1 MFQKIIDILRITPT
15 NRSLLLIF
23 GLLVMMLAG
32 SCGGDGDS
40 PTSPDPTSVVI
51 VDKHNANAT
60 SPPCG
65 TTDAVCGSITDGLT
79 SAALLQVAIP
89 TVLVKPGTYDAEPTY
104 PLHIHIPVILK
115 SEKNRGATINSD
127 DPFHYL
133 FRCHDR
139 RIYHSCR

>member
-1 MFQKIIDILRITPT
+1 MVGNIANAPHLPPTLDVMFQKIMDVLRIIST
-15 NRSLLLIF
+15 NRALLLIF

-65 TTDAVCGSITDGLT
+65 TTDAVCGSNVPNLR
-79 SAALLQVAIP
+79 SAGPQNTYATPYSANSLRLQVSSVAASKKRVASAFFSLKR
-89 TVLVKPGTYDAEPTY
+89 TVSGP
-104 PLHIHIPVILK
+104 
-115 SEKNRGATINSD
+115 
-127 DPFHYL
+127 
-133 FRCHDR
+133 
-139 RIYHSCR
+139 